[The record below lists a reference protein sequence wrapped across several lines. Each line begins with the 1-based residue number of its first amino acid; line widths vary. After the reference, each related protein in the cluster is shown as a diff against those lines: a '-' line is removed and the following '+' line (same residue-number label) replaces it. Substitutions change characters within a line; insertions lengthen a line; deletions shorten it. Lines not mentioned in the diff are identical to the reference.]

1 MNWIKDSDN
10 NGMITRED
18 IVEGL
23 AQIARQ
29 AGSTR

>member
-1 MNWIKDSDN
+1 MNWIEDSDN

-23 AQIARQ
+23 GQIARQ
-29 AGSTR
+29 AASTR